1 MGRPSPTLQ
10 SRIVELH
17 SVVEK
22 WWGCWGVIMNRV
34 ETRVEEEED
43 AWRWCMVRVLV
54 EEGLYHLYTYET
66 EKANPFFMR
75 AMKCEW
81 CDE

>member
-1 MGRPSPTLQ
+1 M
-10 SRIVELH
+10 
-17 SVVEK
+17 
-22 WWGCWGVIMNRV
+22 
-34 ETRVEEEED
+34 ETRVKEEED

-81 CDE
+81 CDEWCDE

>member
-1 MGRPSPTLQ
+1 M
-10 SRIVELH
+10 ELH
-17 SVVEK
+17 NVVEK
-22 WWGCWGVIMNRV
+22 WWGCWGVMMSRV
-34 ETRVEEEED
+34 ETRVKEEEE

-81 CDE
+81 CVLSGVCFE